1 MEEKRADAA
10 PSAGAV
16 TGSSGRMHRQPPQ
29 KPPGPIKAPSAAKA
43 VLVSLIVAIGKPLLF
58 WWSEPGR
65 RLPLPVRLAI

>member
-43 VLVSLIVAIGKPLLF
+43 VLVSLIVAIGKVSVF
-58 WWSEPGR
+58 
-65 RLPLPVRLAI
+65 